1 MSPLLELI
9 TPLKVLLSYAV
20 PFAIWGIVLLRQY
33 LSNKPVTRRQIEH
46 AAWIAFIAGCWIL
59 FGNAGVDAYQRA
71 MISLTTA
78 VISQAALFV
87 LVAGSF
93 HLVERGYPDESKA

>member
-1 MSPLLELI
+1 
-9 TPLKVLLSYAV
+9 
-20 PFAIWGIVLLRQY
+20 
-33 LSNKPVTRRQIEH
+33 
-46 AAWIAFIAGCWIL
+46 L

-93 HLVERGYPDESKA
+93 HLVERRYPDESKA